1 MNFFICNRY
10 ETKNEDIYLIRRCKN
25 PTKKSYY
32 YEEEYYDS
40 ILNPEKTFILSK
52 NDNQKPETES
62 LDNSDELQII
72 EYPYKHQ
79 QSQNNLKKCILNKAK
94 TGRSFI
100 NDFQY
105 FAKIS
110 NMNNNEEKQLKKDL
124 NKNSSNACLS
134 TNFERNVDDRLLSD
148 DFEFD
153 LEDTIKGEDNI
164 NFKKLNLENKNNN
177 NNSYFYPVLNK
188 EKKINDNN
196 LEFKNP
202 NDKNKSLNNIP
213 KSYKSNFNTNKK
225 EKKPKKKKIEKK
237 KILHPSKSFRKDSE
251 NNVNKYRNLNLFNK
265 NLTNNFN
272 KNIKNKNKNKS
283 NIYNKK
289 KEFNWIFSKSLNT
302 NKSTYTDISYTHR
315 NLNKYKKEK
324 LNHKK
329 LSGYSFLT
337 CGTNTNTN
345 TNTYTNEI
353 KNKKLNDNYDF
364 DIANIIKEKFK
375 KKIINSHFLKKG
387 KLNEKENNNYST
399 KEVIRQ
405 FRHYKRKY
413 LP

>member
-10 ETKNEDIYLIRRCKN
+10 ETKNEDIYLIRRSKN

-110 NMNNNEEKQLKKDL
+110 NMNINEEKQLKKDL

-164 NFKKLNLENKNNN
+164 NFKKLNMENKNN

-202 NDKNKSLNNIP
+202 NDKSKSLNNIP

-225 EKKPKKKKIEKK
+225 EKKPKKKKIEKR

>member
-10 ETKNEDIYLIRRCKN
+10 ETKNEDIYLIRRSKN

-110 NMNNNEEKQLKKDL
+110 NMNINEEKQLKKDL

-225 EKKPKKKKIEKK
+225 EKKPKKKKIEKR

>member
-10 ETKNEDIYLIRRCKN
+10 ETKNEDIYLIRRSKN

-40 ILNPEKTFILSK
+40 ILNPEKTFILTK

-62 LDNSDELQII
+62 IDNSEELQII

-79 QSQNNLKKCILNKAK
+79 QAQNNLKKGILNKSK
-94 TGRSFI
+94 MGRSFI
-100 NDFQY
+100 NNFQY
-105 FAKIS
+105 FAQIS
-110 NMNNNEEKQLKKDL
+110 NMNNNEEKKLKKDL

-164 NFKKLNLENKNNN
+164 NIKKLNMENKNNNNN

-188 EKKINDNN
+188 EKKINNNNN
-196 LEFKNP
+196 LDCKNH
-202 NDKNKSLNNIP
+202 NDKNKVLNNIP
-213 KSYKSNFNTNKK
+213 KSYKSNLNTNKK
-225 EKKPKKKKIEKK
+225 DKKPTKKKIDKK

-251 NNVNKYRNLNLFNK
+251 ISVNKYRNLNLFNK

-272 KNIKNKNKNKS
+272 KSIKNKNKS

-302 NKSTYTDISYTHR
+302 NKSSYTDISYTHR

-329 LSGYSFLT
+329 LSGNCILT
-337 CGTNTNTN
+337 CGTNTN
-345 TNTYTNEI
+345 TNEI

-364 DIANIIKEKFK
+364 DIASIIKEKFK
-375 KKIINSHFLKKG
+375 KNIINSHFLKKG
-387 KLNEKENNNYST
+387 KLNEKEKNNYST